1 MFSDGQVS
9 NILKHLFPVPK
20 DDSKRVLTFANMS
33 DYISFRHHTYEQPTG
48 VKSIELKVQRLL
60 VNLVMLVMMAQ
71 RRCSGPP
78 HAITAA
84 HLAGAV
90 HACLAVTLTRT
101 LSIAGARPALRV
113 QAVPDQAGDHG
124 PAARGQR
131 VRAAR
136 LHPQRQEGPAGG
148 GGGGGPAVTNQCGR
162 YMMGCWQP
170 FDASRRT
177 VLPDALGLH
186 FGGDSAFA
194 ENELRVRSDGPPVV
208 VLRSPRQYRD
218 AQRSV
223 LLILMVYRSLSMG
236 APITGA
242 LFSCPFPVQNAGF
255 YRTNCS
261 LQPARCGHLQMFKGF
276 PSRGFLALQHR
287 TGTIPLT
294 RCVSSLPTWAV
305 RFEFAS

>member
-1 MFSDGQVS
+1 
-9 NILKHLFPVPK
+9 
-20 DDSKRVLTFANMS
+20 
-33 DYISFRHHTYEQPTG
+33 
-48 VKSIELKVQRLL
+48 
-60 VNLVMLVMMAQ
+60 MLRPAS
-71 RRCSGPP
+71 RNHSCSLGWRCSCMLGRHTDPHVVNRRSAARASSASCTRSSWGPW
-78 HAITAA
+78 TSS
-84 HLAGAV
+84 
-90 HACLAVTLTRT
+90 TRT
-101 LSIAGARPALRV
+101 TSSCCAPT
-113 QAVPDQAGDHG
+113 
-124 PAARGQR
+124 PAAPRRPGWR
-131 VRAAR
+131 RRRRRTSSNESVRQI
-136 LHPQRQEGPAGG
+136 HDG
-148 GGGGGPAVTNQCGR
+148 
-162 YMMGCWQP
+162 P
-170 FDASRRT
+170 FDASRRS
-177 VLPDALGLH
+177 VLPDALGLR

-223 LLILMVYRSLSMG
+223 LLILMIYRSLSMG

-261 LQPARCGHLQMFKGF
+261 LQPARCGHLQMFKVF

>member
-1 MFSDGQVS
+1 
-9 NILKHLFPVPK
+9 
-20 DDSKRVLTFANMS
+20 MS

-60 VNLVMLVMMAQ
+60 VNLFVMLVMMAQ

-218 AQRSV
+218 AQRS
-223 LLILMVYRSLSMG
+223 SDFDGLSQSIDGG
-236 APITGA
+236 ADHR
-242 LFSCPFPVQNAGF
+242 CPFQLPLSSTKRRVLP
-255 YRTNCS
+255 YE
-261 LQPARCGHLQMFKGF
+261 LQ
-276 PSRGFLALQHR
+276 LA
-287 TGTIPLT
+287 TGTLWTLADVQRVPLAWISGLT
-294 RCVSSLPTWAV
+294 APNRHHPPHALCELSANLGGAIRVCQLNNTILPGT
-305 RFEFAS
+305 AST